1 MRALFTATLKRQFV
15 LGLGG
20 LCSKIVLICYAAIPG
35 MKLYHAQV
43 KFYYADTM
51 LTRAS
56 LVTYHV
62 TNVAMANGSQ
72 QCMEI
77 EVCSSSEPETELGVA
92 TSATAHSLLDR
103 LRCPARSKTKDFLCC
118 CFQ

>member
-1 MRALFTATLKRQFV
+1 MY
-15 LGLGG
+15 
-20 LCSKIVLICYAAIPG
+20 YAAIPG

-56 LVTYHV
+56 HVTYHV
-62 TNVAMANGSQ
+62 TNV
-72 QCMEI
+72 

-92 TSATAHSLLDR
+92 TSATAPSLLDR
-103 LRCPARSKTKDFLCC
+103 LRCLLGLNYQEIKRLFMLLFLMN
-118 CFQ
+118 FQNALSCQHYAKMLLASIMLKIMLALSAKAYS